1 MNHSHRWLTILILV
15 SVATSSFMASANAD
29 GFIAIRLSYK
39 VILNPADGS
48 LPQGFRDAAIDESID
63 EMNAFLDTYG
73 RGYRFVRVEFVQ
85 RVGQI
90 GGFDRPNPSHYFG
103 INMLE
108 EDGERANM
116 QADAL
121 QNPSF
126 YLWNQNA
133 INIYIN
139 EANTGGTCARPSEQL
154 IVIGGGSS
162 GTGWL
167 HLHELGHFFD
177 LCHTQGCSCGCCG
190 TNGETG
196 ECHTVPGNDGIAD
209 TLPDLACWDRDD
221 IAQHNFGAN
230 FASLAPFQREQVD
243 NVFLNIMSYHRSGC
257 GQGAAVDRLTELQLD
272 HWADIASFTRGQV
285 RDGRTF
291 FVQAGAGGV
300 QNGLSTSPFDLVA
313 EGRNAANSGGDIV
326 MIRDGTYPENLMFST
341 PMTLRTPRGHLARI
355 GQ

>member
-1 MNHSHRWLTILILV
+1 MKQLSTSLLLLNLICQ
-15 SVATSSFMASANAD
+15 STSAFAD
-29 GFIAIRLSYK
+29 GVIQLRLSYK
-39 VILNPADGS
+39 VILNPVDGS
-48 LPQGFRDAAIDESID
+48 LPQGFSDAAIDESID
-63 EMNAFLDTYG
+63 EMNAFLDTYR

-108 EDGERANM
+108 VEGARADM

-139 EANTGGTCARPSEQL
+139 EGNTGGTCAFPSEQL

-162 GTGWL
+162 DTGWL

-177 LCHTQGCSCGCCG
+177 LCHTQGCSCGCCDAAQ
-190 TNGETG
+190 TG
-196 ECHTVPGNDGIAD
+196 ACHTTPGDDNIAD
-209 TLPDLACWDRDD
+209 TLPDLACWERDD
-221 IAQHNFGAN
+221 IAQNSFGDDYLDLP
-230 FASLAPFQREQVD
+230 LAQREEVD

-257 GQGAAVDRLTELQLD
+257 GQGADVARLTELQLD
-272 HWADIASFTRGQV
+272 HWADIASFTRVSV

-291 FVQAGAGGV
+291 FVQAGAGGT
-300 QNGLSTSPFDLVA
+300 QNGRSTNPFDLVA

-326 MIRDGTYPENLMFST
+326 MIRGGIYPENLTFST
-341 PMTLRTPRGHLARI
+341 PLTLRTPRGHVARV